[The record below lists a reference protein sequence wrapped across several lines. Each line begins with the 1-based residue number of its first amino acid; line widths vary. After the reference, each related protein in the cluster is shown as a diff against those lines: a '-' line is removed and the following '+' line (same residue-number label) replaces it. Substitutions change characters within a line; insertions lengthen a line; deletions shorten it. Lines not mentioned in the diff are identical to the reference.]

1 MNWNRKLLLH
11 NLFLI
16 LLLCIPTIVVVS
28 CKDSNFQS
36 ATIQKYVE
44 QEKELNWDIRYQLS
58 TTLVESGETMF
69 VNYTVLPSSAS
80 SVNFTF
86 YHDNRILWTPTP
98 SNFTL
103 APGESYTE
111 IFHLNYS
118 YIDGVNYF
126 RYNACVFSENKT
138 ATVRWGYEVIK
149 TNFLPTI
156 DIIATFTITAV
167 ISVISILIVKR
178 KR

>member
-1 MNWNRKLLLH
+1 MNWNRKILLH
-11 NLFLI
+11 NLFLL
-16 LLLCIPTIVVVS
+16 LLLCIPAIVVVS

-36 ATIQKYVE
+36 ATLQKYVE
-44 QEKELNWDIRYQLS
+44 QEKEPNWDIRYQLS

-69 VNYTVLPSSAS
+69 VNYTVLPSSTS

-86 YHDNRILWTPTP
+86 YPDDRILWTPTP

-103 APGESYTE
+103 APGEFHTE
-111 IFHLNYS
+111 TFHLYYS
-118 YIDGVNYF
+118 NVDGVNFF
-126 RYNACVFSENKT
+126 RYIARVVSENKT
-138 ATVRWGYEVIK
+138 ATVRWGYEIIK

-156 DIIATFTITAV
+156 DIITTFTITAI